1 MEMLSTSRQQNAVV
15 IKITLDYEWTRRTQ
29 ICMLQNQTE
38 QKTDI
43 ISREYSIDD
52 HFSES
57 LFERYKSRKHSSAV
71 RNSSTSAMRLGAVY
85 YSTAKRKI
93 TLPQPE
99 SSEEMSWIWSH
110 RVCDLRATVPQ
121 PEPHHSD
128 PKLWLDASQRG
139 ETWIIWSPR
148 IVDVEPWLR
157 ALARD
162 NSELAQS
169 KYYQKRQL
177 VTRSISRAGARLQ

>member
-52 HFSES
+52 HFSEY
-57 LFERYKSRKHSSAV
+57 LFERYKSRKHSSTV
-71 RNSSTSAMRLGAVY
+71 RSS
-85 YSTAKRKI
+85 AKRKI

-110 RVCDLRATVPQ
+110 RVCDLRATIPQ

-157 ALARD
+157 AIARD